1 MIQDLNSKQPLVS
14 DIKLTWHAVLKK
26 LNKEYGN
33 EIYNSWLKNLK
44 VKTLENEINLM
55 LN

>member
-26 LNKEYGN
+26 LNKELFGDI
-33 EIYNSWLKNLK
+33 EFIF
-44 VKTLENEINLM
+44 LM
-55 LN
+55 QSSS